1 MAFGTTFLFKGAV
14 ASGATKY
21 VGLPIYIEDGSV
33 GAHIAWLDATSS
45 ATITLETTSYS
56 AEDAP
61 VDEAGSA
68 WEWYSES
75 DVSITGPAASAAG
88 SFALHAENLRSK
100 RARLKIV
107 AAADCEFEITG
118 CK

>member
-1 MAFGTTFLFKGAV
+1 MGYGTTFLFKGTV
-14 ASGATKY
+14 ANGATQY

-45 ATITLETTSYS
+45 ATITLETTSY
-56 AEDAP
+56 AAQDAP
-61 VDEAGSA
+61 VESAGSA

-75 DVSITGPAASAAG
+75 GVTITGPAASAAG
-88 SFALHAENLRSK
+88 SFELHAENIRSK

-107 AAADCEFEITG
+107 AAAACSFEIVG